1 MAVTNAGFVTTD
13 QRRTSTKTTQHL
25 SERHSPDR
33 NGEITT
39 MQRSWRRTT
48 ILSSVAALAT
58 AFLAMAPAAQAD
70 VPSSSVEVSTT
81 TVLPGQTF
89 TISETVHNDRDF
101 TISFAKAALYGTPTA
116 ITDIVDVVSCTN
128 TTAVGCFQAG
138 SSYRAA
144 FGDLEA
150 GGTKTTLWT
159 LRVKD
164 TAAPGPFTL
173 QHQFVGDN
181 YSFDTYDGPVITIGN
196 PATNADVKV
205 ALAASGHGGLS
216 ARIDYTLTVTNSG
229 PATATGIRVVAT
241 YPPGLSFG
249 SATGCTRVGSTRTLN
264 CDVASLAS
272 GASATAKVSVNGG
285 LLALGSYTATAVR
298 TASSPA
304 DPNSANDSASKT
316 CSALTGLIVTC

>member
-1 MAVTNAGFVTTD
+1 
-13 QRRTSTKTTQHL
+13 
-25 SERHSPDR
+25 
-33 NGEITT
+33 

-58 AFLAMAPAAQAD
+58 AFIAIAPAAQAD
-70 VPSSSVEVSTT
+70 TPTSSVEVSPT

-89 TISETVHNDRDF
+89 TITQTIHNDRDF
-101 TISFAKAALYGTPTA
+101 TVTFAKGAIYGTPTA
-116 ITDIVDVVSCTN
+116 IVDVVDVVSCTN

-150 GGTKTTLWT
+150 GGTKTTVWT

-164 TAAPGPFTL
+164 TAAPGQFTL

-181 YSFDTYDGPVITIGN
+181 YSFETFDGPVITIGN
-196 PATNADVKV
+196 PVTNADVKV
-205 ALAASGHGGLS
+205 ALGATGHGGLN
-216 ARIDYTLTVTNSG
+216 ARIDYTLTVTNNG
-229 PATATGIRVVAT
+229 PSAATGIRVVAT
-241 YPPGLSFG
+241 YPAGLSFAG
-249 SATGCTRVGSTRTLN
+249 GNGCVHVGTTRTVN
-264 CDVASLAS
+264 CDIASLAS
-272 GASATAKVSVNGG
+272 GASATPKFSVNGG
-285 LLALGSYTATAVR
+285 LLALGSYTTTAVR

-304 DPNSANDSASKT
+304 DPNPANDSASKT

>member
-1 MAVTNAGFVTTD
+1 V
-13 QRRTSTKTTQHL
+13 RRLFSVGCPEKTKKDL

-33 NGEITT
+33 NSEITT
-39 MQRSWRRTT
+39 MQRSWRRIT

-58 AFLAMAPAAQAD
+58 AFIAMAPAAQAA
-70 VPSSSVEVSTT
+70 PPTSSVEVSPT

-89 TISETVHNDRDF
+89 TVTQTIYNDRDF
-101 TISFAKAALYGTPTA
+101 TVTFAKGAIYGTPTA
-116 ITDIVDVVSCTN
+116 ITDVVDVVSCTN

-150 GGTKTTLWT
+150 GGTKTTVWT

-164 TAAPGPFTL
+164 TAAPGQFTL

-181 YSFDTYDGPVITIGN
+181 YAFETFDGPVITIGN

-205 ALAASGHGGLS
+205 ALAASGHGGLN
-216 ARIDYTLTVTNSG
+216 ARIDYTVTVTNNG
-229 PATATGIRVVAT
+229 PSAASGIRVVAT
-241 YPPGLSFG
+241 YASGLSFASG
-249 SATGCTRVGSTRTLN
+249 TGCAHVGTTRTVN

-272 GASATAKVSVNGG
+272 GASATAKFSVNGG
-285 LLALGSYTATAVR
+285 LLALGSYTTTAVR

>member
-1 MAVTNAGFVTTD
+1 
-13 QRRTSTKTTQHL
+13 
-25 SERHSPDR
+25 
-33 NGEITT
+33 

-58 AFLAMAPAAQAD
+58 AFIAIAPAAQAD
-70 VPSSSVEVSTT
+70 TPTSSVEVSPT

-89 TISETVHNDRDF
+89 TVTQTIHNDRDF
-101 TISFAKAALYGTPTA
+101 TVTFAKGAIYGTPTA
-116 ITDIVDVVSCTN
+116 ITDVVDVVSCTN

-150 GGTKTTLWT
+150 GGTKTTVWT

-164 TAAPGPFTL
+164 TAAPGSFTL

-181 YSFDTYDGPVITIGN
+181 YSFETFDGPVITIGN
-196 PATNADVKV
+196 PVTNADIKV
-205 ALAASGHGGLS
+205 ALGATGHGGLN
-216 ARIDYTLTVTNSG
+216 ARIDYTLTVTNNG
-229 PATATGIRVVAT
+229 PSAATGIRVVAT
-241 YPPGLSFG
+241 YPAGLSFASG
-249 SATGCTRVGSTRTLN
+249 NGCVRVGTTRTVN

-272 GASATAKVSVNGG
+272 GASATPKFSVNGG
-285 LLALGSYTATAVR
+285 LLALGSYTTTAAR

-304 DPNSANDSASKT
+304 DPNPANDSASKT
-316 CSALTGLIVTC
+316 CSALTGLIVSC

>member
-1 MAVTNAGFVTTD
+1 MTN
-13 QRRTSTKTTQHL
+13 
-25 SERHSPDR
+25 
-33 NGEITT
+33 

-48 ILSSVAALAT
+48 ILSAVAALAT
-58 AFLAMAPAAQAD
+58 AFIAVAPAAQAAQ
-70 VPSSSVEVSTT
+70 PTSSVEVSPT

-89 TISETVHNDRDF
+89 TVTQTIHNPTDF
-101 TISFAKAALYGTPTA
+101 TVTFAKAAIYGSPTP
-116 ITDIVDVVSCTN
+116 ITDVVDVVSCTN

-150 GGTKTTLWT
+150 GGTKTTVWT

-164 TAAPGPFTL
+164 TAAPGSFKL

-181 YSFDTYDGPVITIGN
+181 YAFEILDGPVITIAD
-196 PATNADVKV
+196 PSMRADVKV
-205 ALAASGHGGLS
+205 ALGATGYGGLN
-216 ARIDYTLTVTNSG
+216 ARIDYTVTVTNSG
-229 PATATGIRVVAT
+229 PAAATGIRVVAT
-241 YPPGLSFG
+241 YPAGLSFASG
-249 SATGCTRVGSTRTLN
+249 TGCAHVGSTRTVN

-272 GASATAKVSVNGG
+272 GASATTKFSVNGG
-285 LLALGSYTATAVR
+285 LLALGSYTTTAVR
-298 TASSPA
+298 TASSPE

>member
-1 MAVTNAGFVTTD
+1 
-13 QRRTSTKTTQHL
+13 
-25 SERHSPDR
+25 
-33 NGEITT
+33 

-58 AFLAMAPAAQAD
+58 AFIAIAPAAQAD
-70 VPSSSVEVSTT
+70 TPTSSVEVSPT

-89 TISETVHNDRDF
+89 TVTQTIHNDRDF
-101 TISFAKAALYGTPTA
+101 TVTFAKGAIYGTPTA
-116 ITDIVDVVSCTN
+116 IVDVADIVSCTN

-150 GGTKTTLWT
+150 GGTRTTVWT

-164 TAAPGPFTL
+164 TAAPGQFTL

-181 YSFDTYDGPVITIGN
+181 YAFETFDGPVITVAE
-196 PATNADVKV
+196 PSTQADVKV
-205 ALAASGHGGLS
+205 ALGATGHGGLN
-216 ARIDYTLTVTNSG
+216 ARIDYTVTVTNNG
-229 PATATGIRVVAT
+229 PATATGTRVVAT
-241 YPPGLSFG
+241 YPAGLSFASG
-249 SATGCTRVGSTRTLN
+249 SGCTHVSGTRTVN
-264 CDVASLAS
+264 CDVASLAG
-272 GASATAKVSVNGG
+272 GASATPKFSVNGG
-285 LLALGSYTATAVR
+285 LLALGSYTTTAKR

-304 DPNSANDSASKT
+304 DPNAANDSASKT

>member
-1 MAVTNAGFVTTD
+1 MQD
-13 QRRTSTKTTQHL
+13 L
-25 SERHSPDR
+25 SERHSPDW
-33 NGEITT
+33 NSEMTT
-39 MQRSWRRTT
+39 MQRTWRRTT

-58 AFLAMAPAAQAD
+58 AFIAIAPAAQAD
-70 VPSSSVEVSTT
+70 TPTSSVEVSPT

-89 TISETVHNDRDF
+89 TITQTIHNDRDF
-101 TISFAKAALYGTPTA
+101 TVTFAKGAIYGTPTA
-116 ITDIVDVVSCTN
+116 IVDVADVVSCTN

-150 GGTKTTLWT
+150 GGTKTTVWT

-164 TAAPGPFTL
+164 TAAPGSFTL

-181 YSFDTYDGPVITIGN
+181 YAFETFDGPVITVAD
-196 PATNADVKV
+196 PAAQADVKV
-205 ALAASGHGGLS
+205 ALGATGHGGLN
-216 ARIDYTLTVTNSG
+216 ARIDYTVTVTNTG
-229 PATATGIRVVAT
+229 PATATGTRVVAT
-241 YPPGLSFG
+241 YPAGLSFASG
-249 SATGCTRVGSTRTLN
+249 SGCAHVSGTRTVN

-272 GASATAKVSVNGG
+272 GASATPKFSVNGG
-285 LLALGSYTATAVR
+285 LLALGSYTTTAQR

-304 DPNSANDSASKT
+304 DPTSANDSASKT

>member
-1 MAVTNAGFVTTD
+1 
-13 QRRTSTKTTQHL
+13 
-25 SERHSPDR
+25 
-33 NGEITT
+33 
-39 MQRSWRRTT
+39 MQRSWRRIT

-58 AFLAMAPAAQAD
+58 AFIAMAPAAQAA
-70 VPSSSVEVSTT
+70 PPTSSVEVSPT

-89 TISETVHNDRDF
+89 TVTQTIYNDRDF
-101 TISFAKAALYGTPTA
+101 TVTFAKGAIYGSPTA
-116 ITDIVDVVSCTN
+116 ITDVVDVVSCTN

-150 GGTKTTLWT
+150 GGTKTTVWT

-164 TAAPGPFTL
+164 TAAPGQFTL

-181 YSFDTYDGPVITIGN
+181 YAFETFDGPVITIGN
-196 PATNADVKV
+196 PSTNADIKI
-205 ALAASGHGGLS
+205 ALAASGCAH
-216 ARIDYTLTVTNSG
+216 
-229 PATATGIRVVAT
+229 
-241 YPPGLSFG
+241 
-249 SATGCTRVGSTRTLN
+249 VGTTRTVN

-272 GASATAKVSVNGG
+272 GASATAKFSVNGG
-285 LLALGSYTATAVR
+285 LLALGSYTTTAVR